1 MNKDLMKMGIL
12 SLVVVVAAAVI
23 TRCDEKKRCCPLIE
37 SDSKTATIPDR
48 EDNLIGTV
56 IATKTY
62 PNSIGDRGVTRLSHS
77 IFFIDTDGNTKTAEY
92 IGAIY
97 YSDDNYIQGAGQAFN
112 AERTGMKKTIAQWHQ
127 TLQYF
132 QPIQKEKE

>member
-12 SLVVVVAAAVI
+12 SLVVVAVI
-23 TRCDEKKRCCPLIE
+23 TGCDEKKQRYPLIE
-37 SDSKTATIPDR
+37 CVSKTATTPDR

-62 PNSIGDRGVTRLSHS
+62 PNSIGDHGAKRLSHS
-77 IFFIDTDGNTKTAEY
+77 LFFIDTDGDTKTAEY

-97 YSDDNYIQGAGQAFN
+97 YPDDNYIQGAGQAFN
-112 AERTGMKKTIAQWHQ
+112 AERTGMKKTIAQWRQ
-127 TLQYF
+127 TLSYF
-132 QPIQKEKE
+132 QKIQKEKE

>member
-1 MNKDLMKMGIL
+1 MNKESVKMGIL
-12 SLVVVVAAAVI
+12 SLVVVAVI
-23 TRCDEKKRCCPLIE
+23 TGCDEKKQRYPLIE
-37 SDSKTATIPDR
+37 SVSKTATIPDR

-62 PNSIGDRGVTRLSHS
+62 PNSIGDRGAKRLSHS
-77 IFFIDTDGNTKTAEY
+77 IFFIDADGNTKTAEY

-112 AERTGMKKTIAQWHQ
+112 AEQTGMQKKVSQWRQ
-127 TLQYF
+127 TLYNF
-132 QPIQKEKE
+132 QKIQKEKE